1 MVDKRVLVIVPFPL
15 DDDGVANRKAQLD
28 SVKLGPGITFE
39 YKPVKAAPALYDS
52 YHDYVLAD
60 ISIFEAGLSAEKDG
74 YDAVCIDTMSD
85 SGMNALRSVLDIPV
99 IAPGR
104 ASFLTALIFANNF
117 SVLTQW
123 DPWKGL
129 YTKTLKEYGL
139 EHKCVSIR
147 SPNIPPD
154 VSSLLGGKE
163 EDVFPKLLASAMEC
177 VEDGAEAIC
186 LGSTT
191 MHQSHAW
198 LAERLPVPLI
208 NPGPLTYKLAEA
220 ALSLGLT
227 QSRVGYPKPNVFM
240 GDMISGMLDGGAK
253 VQQAGG

>member
-1 MVDKRVLVIVPFPL
+1 MTNKRVLVIVPFPL

-28 SVKLGPGITFE
+28 SVKLGPDISFD

-60 ISIFEAGLSAEKDG
+60 VSIFEAGLSAQDDG

-104 ASFLTALIFANNF
+104 ASFLTALMFANNF
-117 SVLTQW
+117 GILTQW

-129 YTKTLKEYGL
+129 YKKTLREYGL
-139 EHKCVSIR
+139 EDKCVSIR

-163 EDVFPKLLASAMEC
+163 EDVFPKLLAAAMQC

-191 MHQSHAW
+191 MHQSAGY
-198 LAERLPVPLI
+198 LQPRLPVPLI
-208 NPGPLTYKLAEA
+208 NPGLLAFKQCE
-220 ALSLGLT
+220 LLLGLGLS
-227 QSRVGYPKPNVFM
+227 QSKRAWPAPKTPNDDVLRHVPKVF
-240 GDMISGMLDGGAK
+240 G
-253 VQQAGG
+253 

>member
-1 MVDKRVLVIVPFPL
+1 MAQKRVLVIVPFPL
-15 DDDGVANRKAQLD
+15 DDEGVANREAQLQ
-28 SVKLGPGITFE
+28 SVQTGPDIVFDF
-39 YKPVKAAPALYDS
+39 KPVKAAPLLYET
-52 YHDYVLAD
+52 YHDYLLAD
-60 ISIFEAGLSAEKDG
+60 MSIFEVGISAQDDG

-99 IAPGR
+99 ISPAR
-104 ASFLTALIFANNF
+104 ASYLTALMFAGNF
-117 SVLTQW
+117 SIMTQW
-123 DPWKGL
+123 GPWKGL
-129 YTKTLKEYGL
+129 YTKNLREYGL
-139 EHKCVSIR
+139 ESKCVSIR
-147 SPNIPPD
+147 SPNIAPN

-163 EDVFPKLLASAMEC
+163 EDVFPKFLAAAMQC

-208 NPGPLTYKLAEA
+208 NPGPLTYKLVEV

-227 QSRVGYPKPNVFM
+227 QSRRSYPKPETCLS
-240 GDMISGMLDGGAK
+240 DMIHGMMDGGARALVWK
-253 VQQAGG
+253 P